1 MQCRVQVMRR
11 IVDDTWQITYPPYI
25 SSTAKDLISKLLER
39 RPARRIGELS
49 VHASWSLTVSQP
61 FARRVV
67 AVLGPR
73 RTSHRLLQSFAL
85 FVSYSSILQ

>member
-11 IVDDTWQITYPPYI
+11 IVDDTWQITYPPYV

-49 VHASWSLTVSQP
+49 VQASWSLTV
-61 FARRVV
+61 
-67 AVLGPR
+67 
-73 RTSHRLLQSFAL
+73 
-85 FVSYSSILQ
+85 Y